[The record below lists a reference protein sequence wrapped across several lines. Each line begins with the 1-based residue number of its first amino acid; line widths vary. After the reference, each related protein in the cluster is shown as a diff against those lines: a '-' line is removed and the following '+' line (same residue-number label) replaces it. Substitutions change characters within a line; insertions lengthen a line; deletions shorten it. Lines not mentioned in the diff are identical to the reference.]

1 MPAAVNSNSSGRE
14 VPVSQ
19 CGIRIVMW
27 VYRCLGQRTCRCLV
41 ALVLLCAYPFLG
53 RARRA
58 SAEFRRQ
65 WTAHTGRPAC
75 SGFRHLL
82 TFANSMA
89 DRLACRNGLLGMEH
103 VRICTPAAYRE
114 LCERYYRR
122 EGVFCVASH
131 LGCFDMLRVLFED
144 PAQGK
149 GGEIHVFMDTAATQ
163 QFMRMQKR
171 YASRSDLFVHS
182 VQELGVGL
190 SMQMAQ
196 KLEEGAMVVMAGDRV
211 WRSGKRFVY
220 CLPFLGREACFPRGC
235 FSWAAALA
243 CPVYTFC
250 LTAKGA
256 GYDLRVRCLSE
267 DGLLPGEALAGSFAG
282 TLQEWCELYPENWF
296 NFYSYWS

>member
-1 MPAAVNSNSSGRE
+1 MPAALNSSRTGRE

-27 VYRCLGQRTCRCLV
+27 VYRYLGQRACRCLV
-41 ALVLLCAYPFLG
+41 ALLLLSAYPFLR
-53 RARRA
+53 RARQA
-58 SAEFRRQ
+58 SAEFRSQ
-65 WTAHTGRPAC
+65 WAAHTGRSAC
-75 SGFRHLL
+75 SGIRHLL
-82 TFANSMA
+82 TFAYSMA
-89 DRLACRNGLLGMEH
+89 DRLACRSGLLGMEQ
-103 VRICTPAAYRE
+103 VNICTPEAYKE
-114 LCERYYRR
+114 LCERYYRH

-163 QFMRMQKR
+163 QFMNMQKR

-190 SMQMAQ
+190 SVQMAH

-211 WRSGKRFVY
+211 WRSGKRSVY
-220 CLPFLGREACFPRGC
+220 RVPFLGKAASFPRGC
-235 FSWAAALA
+235 FNWAAALE

-250 LTAKGA
+250 LVSKGK
-256 GYDLRVRCLSE
+256 GYDLQVRCLSE
-267 DGLLPGEALAGSFAG
+267 NGHLDGESLAVTFAN